1 MENVILV
8 PQALDSKASGG
19 WRQRLTLTFLCAL
32 TSSSYTSQL
41 LVSSSIT
48 RSYNLISLIIKVK
61 IKKHILFGSN
71 RSKDEQLYYK
81 IYVPSSDIIVDWFS
95 PTDNAFSFFL

>member
-32 TSSSYTSQL
+32 TSSSDTSQL
-41 LVSSSIT
+41 LVSISIT
-48 RSYNLISLIIKVK
+48 RSYYLISLIKK
-61 IKKHILFGSN
+61 IKKKQILVGSN
-71 RSKDEQLYYK
+71 RSKD
-81 IYVPSSDIIVDWFS
+81 
-95 PTDNAFSFFL
+95 